1 MIINIIMNINNI
13 VITTGMSVLFSVYSL
28 YNILEYLRTL
38 NNYRVKQINNLQNM
52 VNDTNKNYN
61 NLFKQYIELQQK
73 YDDLSISHVYINKEL
88 ILLNL
93 RLIELEGN
101 KNSEININNNIVSLP
116 EPPSIVCDELCY
128 FNSDVPRIHMETMNT
143 INDINIDV
151 EFVESLNLEYKFD
164 NTEDTSVCNSEKKSR
179 SRSTSLTEI
188 NWIGLTKKMFF
199 G

>member
-1 MIINIIMNINNI
+1 
-13 VITTGMSVLFSVYSL
+13 
-28 YNILEYLRTL
+28 
-38 NNYRVKQINNLQNM
+38 
-52 VNDTNKNYN
+52 
-61 NLFKQYIELQQK
+61 
-73 YDDLSISHVYINKEL
+73 
-88 ILLNL
+88 
-93 RLIELEGN
+93 
-101 KNSEININNNIVSLP
+101 
-116 EPPSIVCDELCY
+116 
-128 FNSDVPRIHMETMNT
+128 METMNT